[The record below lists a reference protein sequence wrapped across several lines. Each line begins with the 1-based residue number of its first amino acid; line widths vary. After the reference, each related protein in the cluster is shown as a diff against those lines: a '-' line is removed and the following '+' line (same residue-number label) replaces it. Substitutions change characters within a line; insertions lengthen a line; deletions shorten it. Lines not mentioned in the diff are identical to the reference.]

1 MITFEWNHDDL
12 AYVEKKLGSM
22 KGEAR
27 RALRDAVNKT
37 AIAARKRL
45 LQVAQER
52 YTVKAA
58 GFNSRARIDP
68 KATLGSPTAMIKVK
82 GAPLSQPRY
91 HTIAPKGGVKTEV
104 LKGSGLK
111 QLVNL
116 MGNKAFKTKVAT
128 GNKNVQAGKR
138 RKAAKKQKTD
148 LAKSEKT
155 ATMIL
160 QRVQK
165 TRYPL
170 RSFHGPSVPKQIEMV
185 YDGKKITSTPL
196 KEEIELLYRKNVE
209 QQIERFLNQ

>member
-1 MITFEWNHDDL
+1 MITYEWNHDDL
-12 AYVEKKLGSM
+12 AYIEKNLGSM

-58 GFNSRARIDP
+58 GFNSRAQIDP

-91 HTIAPKGGVKTEV
+91 RTVVPKSGAKTEV

-111 QLVNL
+111 QLVNSI
-116 MGNKAFKTKVAT
+116 GNKAFKAKVAT
-128 GNKNVQAGKR
+128 GNENVQAGKR
-138 RKAAKKQKTD
+138 RESANNQKID
-148 LAKSEKT
+148 LDKSEKT

-160 QRVQK
+160 QRLGK

-196 KEEIELLYRKNVE
+196 KQEIELLYRKNVE